1 MIFNIIKI
9 FHIFSI
15 ISWMAGILYL
25 PRIFVYHSDSNISK
39 KTSSTFKIMEKKLY
53 KFIMLPSAIITWLT
67 GLLMIHFIGLE
78 TWLILKIFFV
88 LLMSIYHFYCLQ
100 WLNNFANDKNLHS
113 VKFFRLINEVPALIL
128 ICILVLVVFKP
139 F

>member
-1 MIFNIIKI
+1 
-9 FHIFSI
+9 
-15 ISWMAGILYL
+15 
-25 PRIFVYHSDSNISK
+25 
-39 KTSSTFKIMEKKLY
+39 
-53 KFIMLPSAIITWLT
+53 MLPSAIITWLT